1 MVTFWN
7 NSEANNHIEE
17 DLSFVASGNYCVFI
31 VDMVNSTK
39 TASTIR
45 DSLSLRRYYSLFFS
59 KVFPIARTYGA
70 KIIKITGDGFICYFP
85 KTLDMEN
92 PDAFRAVI
100 QCGLAM
106 TNARCMLNS
115 ELNSMKLPST
125 TYRVSADYGN
135 LQIARST
142 TSRVEDLFGSTMN
155 VCAKINRFAVS
166 NGMVIGGDLYRIVK
180 SFGMDDT
187 TLFEELGAFDLGLRN
202 SYPVY
207 AVVAKAIP
215 AVRGPSSS
223 SSSSSSSPIPI
234 LSSQEPSTARFAPS
248 SEAPLIKRGKSSGN
262 NSSNNTDNLRNS
274 QLANNNNDDDGGGR
288 SSSNTLHDS
297 RFNLMIVDDEP
308 DILIVYKEMLNS
320 ERYNPDLFVDPM
332 QALKRYAEVDP
343 EYYDLVILDIRMPV
357 MNGLQLYRQMRSI
370 NPNVKVLFI
379 TALDAAEELCSV
391 MSGELSPADIIR
403 KPLRVDK
410 LLNKID
416 SYLSLQRIT

>member
-1 MVTFWN
+1 LVTFWN
-7 NSEANNHIEE
+7 NSDANNHKEE
-17 DLSFVASGNYCVFI
+17 DLSFVASGNYCVLI

-45 DSLSLRRYYSLFFS
+45 DSLSLRRYYSMFFS
-59 KVFPIARTYGA
+59 KVFPIARNYGA

-85 KTLDMEN
+85 KTLDIEN
-92 PDAFRAVI
+92 SDAFRAVI
-100 QCGLAM
+100 ECGLAM

-180 SFGMDDT
+180 SFGMDAST
-187 TLFEELGAFDLGLRN
+187 HFEELGAFDLGLRN

-215 AVRGPSSS
+215 AVRGPSSAP
-223 SSSSSSSPIPI
+223 SSSSPIHT
-234 LSSQEPSTARFAPS
+234 LSSQQPSTAHFTLS
-248 SEAPLIKRGKSSGN
+248 SEASLIKPGKSSGN
-262 NSSNNTDNLRNS
+262 NSNYTNNLPNPR
-274 QLANNNNDDDGGGR
+274 LANNDDEEGGST
-288 SSSNTLHDS
+288 SSDTLHDS
-297 RFNLMIVDDEP
+297 RLNLMIVDDEP

-320 ERYNPDLFVDPM
+320 ERYNPELFVDPM
-332 QALKRYAEVDP
+332 QALKRYAEVEP

-357 MNGLQLYRQMRSI
+357 MNGLQLYRQMRSV

-379 TALDAAEELCSV
+379 TALDAAEELCSA
-391 MSGELSPADIIR
+391 MSGELSPINIIR

-410 LLNKID
+410 LLNKIE
-416 SYLSLQRIT
+416 SYFSLQSLT